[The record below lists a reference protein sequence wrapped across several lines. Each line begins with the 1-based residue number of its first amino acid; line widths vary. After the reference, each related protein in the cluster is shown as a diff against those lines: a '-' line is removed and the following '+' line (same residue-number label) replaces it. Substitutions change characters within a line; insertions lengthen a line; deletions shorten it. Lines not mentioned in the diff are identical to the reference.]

1 MIGTKIIR
9 MITMSQE
16 STMLESQE
24 TQIFLNSAH
33 ENNLQC
39 EVNLYQFGINTVNK
53 SQFDG

>member
-9 MITMSQE
+9 IITMSQE

-24 TQIFLNSAH
+24 IQIFLNSAH